1 MLHILH
7 AADLHLDAPCA
18 GLGPDRARQRRE
30 ELRALPQRLADLA
43 RERGADL
50 VLLSGDLFDS
60 GDTYAETTQAL
71 LRALGQTGCPVA
83 IAPGNHDFYA
93 SRSPYQVLSWPENVH
108 IFTHAALEPW
118 AVPGLPC
125 TVWGAAFCSPA
136 REDCPLTGSAAP
148 ADGRVH
154 LGVLHGE
161 VDGRGRSGPLPREA
175 IAASGL
181 TYLALG
187 HVHTCSGLQRA
198 GETAWAYPGCPEGRG
213 FDELG
218 DKGCLWIA
226 IDDSGGV
233 EAEFLPLS
241 RRRYRVVEVDLSG
254 ADAPEAALAAALPAD
269 AGEDI
274 LRVVLTGESGLEGPD
289 LAALTA
295 AAEKKCWSA
304 QVRDHTSV
312 RRDLWS
318 RAEEDTLTGGFLR
331 RMRARLDQAE
341 DDGAREAL
349 EAAVRFGLAAL
360 EHREEPM
367 A

>member
-7 AADLHLDAPCA
+7 AADLHLDAPFT
-18 GLGPDRARQRRE
+18 GLPPDRARQRRE
-30 ELRALPQRLADLA
+30 ELRDLPGRLAALA
-43 RERGADL
+43 RDRGADL
-50 VLLSGDLFDS
+50 VLLAGDLFDS

-108 IFTHAALEPW
+108 IFTRAALEPW

-125 TVWGAAFCSPA
+125 TVWGAAFLSPA
-136 REDCPLTGSAAP
+136 REDCPLTGFTAP

-161 VDGRGRSGPLPREA
+161 VDGRGRYGPIPREA

-218 DKGCLWIA
+218 DKGCLWVTIG
-226 IDDSGGV
+226 DGGEV
-233 EAEFLPLS
+233 EAQFLPLS

-274 LRVVLTGESGLEGPD
+274 LRVVLTGESDLEGPGLAGLEA
-289 LAALTA
+289 LAASR
-295 AAEKKCWSA
+295 CWSA
-304 QVRDHTSV
+304 QVQDHTRV
-312 RRDLWS
+312 RRDLWA
-318 RAEEDTLTGGFLR
+318 RAEEDDLTGLFLR
-331 RMRARLDQAE
+331 RMREKIRAAAGAE
-341 DDGAREAL
+341 EREEL
-349 EAAVRFGLAAL
+349 ELAVRFGLAAL
-360 EHREEPM
+360 EHREDCRP
-367 A
+367 